1 MKKHVMLFAFT
12 FMAIAVVLFAGDTC
26 KKSLIK
32 VSVVKIVPITAE
44 NSVTCNGKVERAQTK
59 NVYVRTLSLIKEI
72 YVSPGDKVT
81 RGQPVMSVT
90 TAASAA
96 SAAPEEEAS
105 GQTYGDLLNS
115 YYGQTESGIPAGLLG
130 ESAAS
135 PEPAE
140 EEITAPVD
148 GEVTSVF
155 AEEQGYADPNSP
167 VMTITSVS
175 DLQIRLSVNESQ
187 ISDIELGQRAQI
199 TGVGFKNSSY
209 SGTVKSISSEAK
221 QLVSVTGQETVV
233 EVVVSVEN
241 PNEDIKP
248 GFTAKAK
255 IITSQDSNVLIAPYE
270 AVRADENGN
279 EYVYKLEGK
288 RAVRTP
294 ITTSTEFENGFQV
307 ISGLNRNDS
316 IIINP
321 DALSNGAY
329 VLPVSILKGN
339 GAGQ

>member
-1 MKKHVMLFAFT
+1 MKKYVMLFTFT
-12 FMAIAVVLFAGDTC
+12 FMAIAIVLFAGDTC

-59 NVYVRTLSLIKEI
+59 NVYVHTPSLVKEI
-72 YVSPGDKVT
+72 YVSPGDQVK
-81 RGQPVMSVT
+81 RGQTIMTVT
-90 TAASAA
+90 TVAST
-96 SAAPEEEAS
+96 APEEDAA
-105 GQTYGDLLNS
+105 GQTYNSILDS
-115 YYGQTESGIPAGLLG
+115 YYGQVESGIPAGLLG
-130 ESAAS
+130 DGAVSS
-135 PEPAE
+135 EPAE
-140 EEITAPVD
+140 KTITAPTD
-148 GEVTSVF
+148 GEVASVF
-155 AEEQGYADPNSP
+155 VEEQGYADPNSP
-167 VMTITSVS
+167 AVTIASVP

-187 ISDIELGQRAQI
+187 ISDIQVGQRSLI

-209 SGTVKSISSEAK
+209 GGSVKSISSEAK

-233 EVVVSVEN
+233 EVILSVEN

-279 EYVYKLEGK
+279 EYVYKLDGK
-288 RAVRTP
+288 KAVRAP
-294 ITTSTEFENGFQV
+294 VTTSTEFENGFQV
-307 ISGLNRNDS
+307 TAGLNKNDS

-321 DALSNGAY
+321 DAVSDGAY
-329 VLPVSILKGN
+329 VIPEPVRES
-339 GAGQ
+339 GADQ